1 MVTSVCA
8 NIWALRVRSVTIIWR
23 YCIYLCSK
31 ILKILQ
37 LITGVIKLNLF
48 QFILCR
54 TLTKISYE
62 RFLTKKEPIEK
73 KNVCHDQYAKKAS
86 HKTSK
91 NSESDMPMAFCSLGA
106 LEGIQNPVIF
116 LPLS

>member
-1 MVTSVCA
+1 MVTSVCD
-8 NIWALRVRSVTIIWR
+8 NIWAVRVRSVTIIWR
-23 YCIYLCSK
+23 YCK

-62 RFLTKKEPIEK
+62 RFLTKKGT
-73 KNVCHDQYAKKAS
+73 N
-86 HKTSK
+86 
-91 NSESDMPMAFCSLGA
+91 
-106 LEGIQNPVIF
+106 
-116 LPLS
+116 